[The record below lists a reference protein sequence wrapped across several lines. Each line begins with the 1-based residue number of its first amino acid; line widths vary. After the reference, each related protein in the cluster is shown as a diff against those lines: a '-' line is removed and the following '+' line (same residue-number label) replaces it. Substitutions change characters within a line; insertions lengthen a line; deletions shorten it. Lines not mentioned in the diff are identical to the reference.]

1 MKSVWQALIWKEWH
15 EHKWKLAALT
25 VILISLPA
33 TMLLSDYP
41 SSIFLAITAM
51 LWLAVPVLSVFIGAR
66 AAAGENS
73 ERTMQFLQS
82 MPTSMPRAALVKL
95 VFAILTVCISVAC
108 VIAFAGA
115 VTIVGMKLNPTFERG
130 IVEDR
135 IIFNLGTNWFLSR
148 FLLGSVAGTSLVIWV
163 AAVGVNRSDEV
174 RAGALGILAIVSY
187 SFLLVVLAWKFIDFS
202 SLPFSGFPAWF
213 KTLAAIGPCG
223 PVVLMW
229 LENPDAMIRTTPPL
243 QWPIPLASLAFHTL
257 LAAYFI
263 AKFGRVSQALRPSER
278 TASVVVGDW
287 LAPPRRTRFGA
298 LVWKQFRES
307 GPLALIALCMIF
319 AMWLIMVTLIVYK
332 AYSEGATWADVSPH
346 REGLIKEWFEYTVAV
361 WIFLGFFVAIVAGI
375 GVFLEELR
383 PGMDSFWRSRPINRD
398 LWFWTK
404 FGFGMAITLL
414 ALLIPVLI
422 ALALV
427 SDRDIDVFAP
437 NRDLAGGVLVF
448 AIQATVFATAA
459 LAMVLV
465 RQAIYAAVLAI
476 AIAPGFAV
484 LGEYYEWNV
493 PEIAICFAVNALL
506 ATLLAWLAVRYDW
519 SLRR

>member
-33 TMLLSDYP
+33 LTLLSDHP
-41 SSIFLAITAM
+41 NNIFGAVSAM
-51 LWLAVPVLSVFIGAR
+51 LWLAVPVLSIFIVAR

-73 ERTMQFLQS
+73 ERTMPFLQS
-82 MPTSMPRAALVKL
+82 MPTPMRRAALVKL
-95 VFAILTVCISVAC
+95 AFAILTVCISVAC

-135 IIFNLGTNWFLSR
+135 IFFNLGTNWFLSR

-187 SFLLVVLAWKFIDFS
+187 SFLLVVWAWKFIDF

-229 LENPDAMIRTTPPL
+229 MENPEDPS
-243 QWPIPLASLAFHTL
+243 IPTLASSWPFLLASMAFHTL
-257 LAAYFI
+257 LAACFV
-263 AKFGRVSQALRPSER
+263 ANFGRVANVLRPSER
-278 TASVVVGDW
+278 TATVVIGEW
-287 LAPPRRTRFGA
+287 LAPPRRTKFGA

-307 GPLALIALCMIF
+307 GPLALIAMCTSF
-319 AMWLIMVTLIVYK
+319 AMWIIFALYAVYD
-332 AYSEGATWADVSPH
+332 AGERWNQFRDWRVRLAED
-346 REGLIKEWFEYTVAV
+346 WFQSTIAL
-361 WIFLGFFVAIVAGI
+361 WMFLGFFVAIVAGI
-375 GVFLEELR
+375 GVFFEELR
-383 PGMDSFWRSRPINRD
+383 PGMNNFWRSRPINRD

-404 FGFGMAITLL
+404 FSFGIGITLL
-414 ALLIPVLI
+414 AILIPVLI
-422 ALALV
+422 ALPIVAGQDV
-427 SDRDIDVFAP
+427 DVFAP
-437 NRDLAGGVLVF
+437 DRDLAGGILVF

-459 LAMVLV
+459 LAMILV

-484 LGEYYEWNV
+484 LAEYYEWSV
-493 PEIAICFAVNALL
+493 LEMAICFAVNALL
-506 ATLLAWLAVRYDW
+506 ATFLAWLAVRYDW

>member
-1 MKSVWQALIWKEWH
+1 MKSVWQALVWKEWH
-15 EHKWKLAALT
+15 EHKWKIAALT

-33 TMLLSDYP
+33 MTLLSDYP
-41 SSIFLAITAM
+41 SSIFVAITAM

-73 ERTMQFLQS
+73 ERTMPFLQS
-82 MPTSMPRAALVKL
+82 MPTPMRRAALVKL
-95 VFAILTVCISVAC
+95 MFAILTVCISVAC

-135 IIFNLGTNWFLSR
+135 IFFNLGTNWFLSR

-202 SLPFSGFPAWF
+202 LPFSGFPAWF
-213 KTLAAIGPCG
+213 KTLGAMGPCG

-229 LENPDAMIRTTPPL
+229 LKNPEDPSIPTFASS
-243 QWPIPLASLAFHTL
+243 WPVLLASLAFHML
-257 LAAYFI
+257 LAAFFV
-263 AKFGRVSQALRPSER
+263 AKFGRVSQAIRPSER
-278 TASVVVGDW
+278 TASVVIGEW

-307 GPLALIALCMIF
+307 GPLALIAMCMIF
-319 AMWLIMVTLIVYK
+319 GIATLFVVAGIYEIYESGEWRDRIWIWKDGIIFTVTI
-332 AYSEGATWADVSPH
+332 WM
-346 REGLIKEWFEYTVAV
+346 
-361 WIFLGFFVAIVAGI
+361 FLGFFVAIVAGI
-375 GVFLEELR
+375 GVFFEELR
-383 PGMDSFWRSRPINRD
+383 PGMNTFWRSRPINRD

-404 FGFGMAITLL
+404 FSFGLGITLL
-414 ALLIPVLI
+414 ALLVPVLI
-422 ALALV
+422 ALWIAAGQ
-427 SDRDIDVFAP
+427 DIELFAP
-437 NRDLAGGVLVF
+437 GRELEGGVLAF

-484 LGEYYEWNV
+484 LAEYYEWSV
-493 PEIAICFAVNALL
+493 LEMAICFAVNALL